1 MVDYRRY
8 FVMPGLSDLHTHL
21 SYGNARS
28 EEEVDL
34 YASLEYRAI
43 RSLAAAQRMLR
54 AGFTALLD
62 PACAGLVTPAL
73 RDALFVGL
81 FQGPR
86 ITAAGPAITSRQGLY
101 DYFPSWIGVPPCS
114 TGTLVTSRAEAIET
128 IRRQTKD
135 GVDVIKIAMDG
146 IQGGN
151 SGGLYAAFDQDET
164 TAMVR
169 EAHRLGRKVVV
180 HARGREGALYA
191 ARAGVD
197 IIYHASRID
206 EEGISAAAGEGCSI
220 CPSLLL
226 LTNNV
231 QYAQPDDPSYD
242 WWPNIQRQELTD
254 ASRSL
259 RRAYEAGVRF
269 FSGSETGFGITP
281 YGEWATRELSL
292 MVNFVG
298 IPADEVLRMATS
310 ANRIMLR
317 DGNEFDSLAKGKLA
331 DILVFD
337 GDPIADL
344 SQLEEKKRIVAVWK
358 SGSRVS
364 LPDLPV
370 DMPRHQ
376 TEASQGFWNRLYT
389 RQSTGNT
396 PALTPDRVWMS
407 PPTAANINLEES
419 AAGSSVPSKRAG
431 VLASDG
437 ATPGKLV
444 DAKSLRGGVE
454 AVRPKAIVTQ
464 NDPSHANAW

>member
-1 MVDYRRY
+1 MRTVLLCGRLFSGNESIVRQEQALVIEGDRIAHVGPIAALPAPGANDEVIDYRRY

-43 RSLAAAQRMLR
+43 RSLAAAQRMLK
-54 AGFTALLD
+54 AGFTSLLD
-62 PACAGLVTPAL
+62 PACSGLVTPAL

-86 ITAAGPAITSRQGLY
+86 ITAAGQALTSRQGLY
-101 DYFPSWIGVPPCS
+101 DYFPTWVGVPPCS

-146 IQGGN
+146 TQGGN
-151 SGGLYAAFDQDET
+151 HGGLYASFDQDET
-164 TAMVR
+164 MAMVR

-206 EEGISAAAGEGCSI
+206 DEGIRAAAGEGCSI

-254 ASRSL
+254 ALQSL

-269 FSGSETGFGITP
+269 LSGSETGFGITP

-292 MVNFVG
+292 MVNFIG

-310 ANRIMLR
+310 SNRVMLR
-317 DGNEFDSLAKGKLA
+317 DGDEFDSLAQGKLA
-331 DILVFD
+331 DMLVFD
-337 GDPIADL
+337 GDPVAYL
-344 SQLEEKKRIVAVWK
+344 SQLEEKARIVAVWK
-358 SGSRVS
+358 GGSRVS
-364 LPDLPV
+364 LPDLPI

-376 TEASQGFWNRLYT
+376 NEASQGFWNRLYT

-396 PALTPDRVWMS
+396 PALAPDRIWANS
-407 PPTAANINLEES
+407 PDANSNLKES
-419 AAGSSVPSKRAG
+419 AA
-431 VLASDG
+431 
-437 ATPGKLV
+437 
-444 DAKSLRGGVE
+444 
-454 AVRPKAIVTQ
+454 
-464 NDPSHANAW
+464 

>member
-1 MVDYRRY
+1 MRTILLCGEMFSGTESAARKEQALVIEGERITHIGPIAALPPPAAGDDVIDYRGH

-34 YASLEYRAI
+34 YPSLEYRAI
-43 RSLAAAQRMLR
+43 RSLAAAQRMLK
-54 AGFTALLD
+54 AGYTALLD

-81 FQGPR
+81 FEGPR
-86 ITAAGPAITSRQGLY
+86 ITSAGPALTSRQGLY

-151 SGGLYAAFDQDET
+151 HGGLYAAFDQDET

-206 EEGISAAAGEGCSI
+206 EEGIRAALGEGSSI

-242 WWPNIQRQELTD
+242 WWPNIQRQELMD
-254 ASRSL
+254 ASQSL

-269 FSGSETGFGITP
+269 FCGSETGFGITP

-292 MVNFVG
+292 MVSFVG
-298 IPADEVLRMATS
+298 ISADEVLRMVTS
-310 ANRIMLR
+310 TNRIMLR
-317 DGNEFDSLAKGKLA
+317 DGSEFDCLAKGKLA

-344 SQLEEKKRIVAVWK
+344 SQLEESKRITAIWK
-358 SGSRVS
+358 GGRLVS
-364 LPDLPV
+364 LPELPI

-376 TEASQGFWNRLYT
+376 AEASQGFWNRVYT
-389 RQSTGNT
+389 RKSTGGT
-396 PALTPDRVWMS
+396 SALTPDQVWAS
-407 PPTAANINLEES
+407 APGVTGADLKGHAA
-419 AAGSSVPSKRAG
+419 
-431 VLASDG
+431 
-437 ATPGKLV
+437 
-444 DAKSLRGGVE
+444 
-454 AVRPKAIVTQ
+454 
-464 NDPSHANAW
+464 

>member
-1 MVDYRRY
+1 MRTVLLCGQLFSGSESFARKEQALVIEGDRITHIGPLAALPAPSPADHVIDYRRY

-34 YASLEYRAI
+34 YGSLEYRAI
-43 RSLAAAQRMLR
+43 RALAAAQRMLKS
-54 AGFTALLD
+54 GFTGLLD

-73 RDALFVGL
+73 RDALFVGM

-86 ITAAGPAITSRQGLY
+86 ITSAGPALTSRQGLY
-101 DYFPSWIGVPPCS
+101 DYFPSWVGVPPCS
-114 TGTLVTSRAEAIET
+114 TGVLVTSRAEAIET

-135 GVDVIKIAMDG
+135 GVDIIKIAMDG

-151 SGGLYAAFDQDET
+151 SGGLYAAFDQEET

-206 EEGISAAAGEGCSI
+206 EEGIRAAVGEGSSI

-226 LTNNV
+226 LTNNI
-231 QYAQPDDPSYD
+231 QYAREDDPSYD
-242 WWPNIQRQELTD
+242 WWPNIQRQELRD
-254 ASRSL
+254 ASQSL

-269 FSGSETGFGITP
+269 LSGSETGFAITP
-281 YGEWATRELSL
+281 YGEWATRELLL
-292 MVNFVG
+292 MVSFIG
-298 IPADEVLRMATS
+298 IPADEVLLMATTT
-310 ANRIMLR
+310 NRAMLR
-317 DGNEFDSLAKGKLA
+317 DGDQYDGLTRGKLA

-337 GDPIADL
+337 GDPVADL
-344 SQLEEKKRIVAVWK
+344 GQLEEAARIVAVWK
-358 SGSRVS
+358 GGSKVS
-364 LPDLPV
+364 LPDLPT

-376 TEASQGFWNRLYT
+376 AEASQGFWNRLYT

-396 PALTPDRVWMS
+396 PALAPEQAWKENPADS
-407 PPTAANINLEES
+407 NIAGNAA
-419 AAGSSVPSKRAG
+419 
-431 VLASDG
+431 
-437 ATPGKLV
+437 
-444 DAKSLRGGVE
+444 
-454 AVRPKAIVTQ
+454 
-464 NDPSHANAW
+464 